1 VYFAGVGYNGVMR
14 LSHIPPRVA
23 TGAFI
28 LNSGLGKLSADE
40 DTAKGVHGMAVGT
53 YPFLA
58 KAEPKVF
65 TKALAV
71 GEIALGA
78 TLLSPFVSPLV
89 AGGALV
95 GFSGSLLRMYLK
107 TPGMTRQDGVRPSQ
121 QGTAIAK
128 DVWMLGIGLG
138 LVVDGLTPRR
148 HRVRKAK
155 RSVQA
160 AASSGAAKA
169 AKAVSH

>member
-1 VYFAGVGYNGVMR
+1 MR
-14 LSHIPPRVA
+14 LSHLPLRVA

-28 LNSGLGKLSADE
+28 LNTGLTKLRADE

-58 KAEPKVF
+58 KTEPKVF
-65 TKALAV
+65 TKGLAV
-71 GEIALGA
+71 GEIVIGA
-78 TLLSPFVSPLV
+78 SLLSPFVSPLV

-95 GFSGSLLRMYLK
+95 GFSGSLLRVYLK
-107 TPGMTRQDGVRPSQ
+107 TPGMTKQDGVRPTQ
-121 QGTAIAK
+121 QGTPIAK

-138 LVVDGLTPRR
+138 LVIDALTPHRKH

-155 RSVQA
+155 RSVQSA
-160 AASSGAAKA
+160 AGATAAKA
-169 AKAVSH
+169 TKAVGH